1 MQPAALAEAFA
12 GSQRGGTAHA
22 QAARL
27 LQQPVADRLALV
39 AAPLLGDEGQL
50 IALHGRSS
58 RYAICPASSSSRT
71 TQQSHQQ
78 RAADVRRDGPGGPA
92 QAALLKQADDL
103 GGKGGE
109 SGQAAAEPGDDQ

>member
-39 AAPLLGDEGQL
+39 
-50 IALHGRSS
+50 
-58 RYAICPASSSSRT
+58 
-71 TQQSHQQ
+71 Q
-78 RAADVRRDGPGGPA
+78 RPCWVM
-92 QAALLKQADDL
+92 KV
-103 GGKGGE
+103 
-109 SGQAAAEPGDDQ
+109 S